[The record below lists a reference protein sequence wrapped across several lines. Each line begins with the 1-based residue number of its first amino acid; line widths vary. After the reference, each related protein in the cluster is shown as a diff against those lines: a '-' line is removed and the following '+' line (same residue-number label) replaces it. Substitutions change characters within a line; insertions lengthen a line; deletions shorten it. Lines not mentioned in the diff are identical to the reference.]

1 MCRRGSDYDKRKQS
15 VWLMRWRKL
24 SARGRRKKRQH
35 LELLKKQLRG
45 KQRLCAEGMRKPWHL
60 ARSLTRAQMSLK

>member
-1 MCRRGSDYDKRKQS
+1 VCRRGSGYDERKQS
-15 VWLMRWRKL
+15 VWLMSWQKL

-45 KQRLCAEGMRKPWHL
+45 KQLLCAEGMRKQWHL
-60 ARSLTRAQMSLK
+60 ARSLTRGQMSLK